1 MLETIVIFL
10 NATRYKS
17 VCSKKRYWAY
27 TDHLFTQWSS
37 MTLLNVQWVLLQVAY
52 MFVDKCPCTIRTR
65 WLVQNI

>member
-52 MFVDKCPCTIRTR
+52 MFVD
-65 WLVQNI
+65 